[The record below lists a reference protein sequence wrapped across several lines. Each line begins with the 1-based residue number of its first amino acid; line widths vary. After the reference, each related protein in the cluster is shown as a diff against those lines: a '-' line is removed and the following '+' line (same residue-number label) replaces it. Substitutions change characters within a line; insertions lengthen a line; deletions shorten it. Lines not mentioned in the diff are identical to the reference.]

1 MYQNPRRGTVI
12 AILFASAA
20 LSLTA
25 TAGHAVIAVAP
36 AYEKASRLLLDEGK
50 AALDAGD
57 AKKALRAFETA
68 LVADPANVAAIVAI
82 GRAHEALGQ
91 RPQGLGY
98 YRRALEIDPMNRAAL
113 AAEALALIAE
123 GRIEDAEK
131 DAARLEKLCGAENCP
146 EFATVRKALLA
157 EKAKPVA
164 AAPAAGDGTF

>member
-1 MYQNPRRGTVI
+1 MHEKTRRGP
-12 AILFASAA
+12 LFATLFAISA

-25 TAGHAVIAVAP
+25 PAGHAAIAVAP
-36 AYEKASRLLLDEGK
+36 AYEKASRLLLEEGN

-57 AKKALRAFETA
+57 ANKALRAFETA

-113 AAEALALIAE
+113 AAETLALIAE

-131 DAARLEKLCGAENCP
+131 DAARLEKLCGAEDCP
-146 EFATVRKALLA
+146 ELATVRKALLA
-157 EKAKPVA
+157 HQAK
-164 AAPAAGDGTF
+164 